1 MIKLVF
7 AQGHGQTWCNGDC
20 RWSDG
25 VCRSKESSKESNK
38 ESSSTGE
45 APGDGSGLWEGEQVV
60 MTSVDNEK
68 FACRLPRV
76 DPLQASGAGDYTGP
90 TVLGL
95 LEKLFTQ
102 QACAYRLESYW
113 TYELCHGR
121 FLRQYHEER
130 DGKQI
135 KVQEYSLGKFT
146 KEMFDEL
153 VVEQD
158 KDLAGGITR
167 HPATKKIEGMNM
179 PYYEVTMTNGDLC
192 DLNKQPRKVRV
203 LYVCY
208 PSGKNEVRV
217 PPVVPSCS
225 LLPAGVQPEGGV
237 HLRVRGGGAHRRP
250 LLPPQLQAGGE
261 HGARHLLQACG
272 RGQPSI
278 HWQTLSI
285 NLVQN

>member
-1 MIKLVF
+1 
-7 AQGHGQTWCNGDC
+7 
-20 RWSDG
+20 
-25 VCRSKESSKESNK
+25 
-38 ESSSTGE
+38 
-45 APGDGSGLWEGEQVV
+45 

-217 PPVVPSCS
+217 LPVVPSCS
-225 LLPAGVQPEGGV
+225 LLFPHVPSSLQVYSLKEVSTCEYEVVVLTAGLCSHPSYKPGEST
-237 HLRVRGGGAHRRP
+237 
-250 LLPPQLQAGGE
+250 E
-261 HGARHLLQACG
+261 HGISCRPVG
-272 RGQPSI
+272 EVSRVYTGK
-278 HWQTLSI
+278 LS
-285 NLVQN
+285 Q